1 MKKCKTK
8 SVGGSGIVRKLLIML
23 VILIVFLTISGCNN
37 NSVKKIKADYFNIGF
52 GQSLYEGYNKVDQET
67 VQSLVDAY
75 NQIENI
81 GQTNQQINYEKAIT
95 ITFIYND
102 QISGTLV
109 MDDKGIFHLRDGS
122 ENYQIEPK
130 NDIYD
135 QAIEIYNDV
144 KEQY

>member
-1 MKKCKTK
+1 M
-8 SVGGSGIVRKLLIML
+8 RKLLLMF
-23 VILIVFLTISGCNN
+23 VISIVFLTLSGCNN
-37 NSVKKIKADYFNIGF
+37 NSVKKIKADYFDIGF

-75 NQIENI
+75 NQIKYI
-81 GQTNQQINYEKAIT
+81 GQTNQQINYDKAIT

-102 QISGTLV
+102 QISGTLTI
-109 MDDKGIFHLRDGS
+109 DDKGIFHLSDGF
-122 ENYQIEPK
+122 ENYQIESN
-130 NDIYD
+130 NDIYE

>member
-1 MKKCKTK
+1 MNTITK
-8 SVGGSGIVRKLLIML
+8 PLGLTFIIS
-23 VILIVFLTISGCNN
+23 ILIVFLTVNGCNN
-37 NSVKKIKADYFNIGF
+37 NTVKKIKADYFNIGF

-75 NQIENI
+75 NQIEYI
-81 GQTNQQINYEKAIT
+81 GQTNEQINYEKAIT

-102 QISGTLV
+102 QISGTL
-109 MDDKGIFHLRDGS
+109 MIDDKGVFHPSDGS
-122 ENYQIEPK
+122 KNYQIEP
-130 NDIYD
+130 NNEIYE